1 MTAQDNT
8 RVVILFDDSESRDHS
23 RIEEMTRRYEG
34 RFIMARHF
42 AGTVKFR
49 LFIEPLLASDPVIFY
64 HAGLRDKGSD
74 NGHEV
79 LASLEQCIA
88 AHGLRYIRFS
98 GAIAVESTTGKGR
111 DMQRSAFY
119 ARLPQLVDEALTSG
133 AGTDAAPDA
142 APDPQPSASS
152 QAAADCPDAPDE
164 PCGPVIYNGATEAN
178 LYEAMKLR
186 ICVDSNSITDE
197 ALRPIVFVDPRT
209 IHEIISADYAGGAR
223 QRYSG
228 ILVTDGVYLVASEAD
243 IPQAPQPLAR
253 DNYRIGFLNR
263 IRLLPL
269 DESDNHT
276 IANDWGA
283 YVIERMLN
291 RRGTS
296 SRAADRIRERDLLY
310 MRYLQRTSASESG
323 EAEASTKVKVVPYSK
338 KCNILLIDDQDD
350 IWKPVLTSLF
360 PNARID
366 VIGRSHLSPADTPSP
381 FIRDE
386 KDVALLNGT
395 GIDAYDI
402 VICDLRLGGHYEED
416 VDPAEL
422 SGMKV
427 LEMIHANNPA
437 QHVVMFTSSNKAWN
451 MRKALADYG
460 CLGYYIKESPMYPKK
475 PEESARSVE
484 TLLGLVAKAQQWHW
498 LVTCYRDKQE
508 LLDLAEE
515 FAVRNDEDGYDE
527 TAADL
532 REISTQIDLSFRMLR
547 AAMLSDDRT
556 LTAYAY
562 VALEQVFEIIKK
574 WNVDSDDLSYGTF
587 NLLRGLFPDI
597 SDEIKKHISARNSFI
612 HKNGTGDFDPYDPQ
626 SYRNLF
632 YEIRGLLLSP
642 SFRACVAPPTAPK

>member
-1 MTAQDNT
+1 MTGQENT
-8 RVVILFDDSESRDHS
+8 RVVILFDDSESRDHAA
-23 RIEEMTRRYEG
+23 IDEMTRRYEG
-34 RFIMARHF
+34 RFITARHF
-42 AGTVKFR
+42 AGTVKFLR
-49 LFIEPLLASDPVIFY
+49 FIEPLLSADPVIFY

-74 NGHEV
+74 NGREV

-98 GAIAVESTTGKGR
+98 GAIAVESIAGQGR

-119 ARLPQLVDEALTSG
+119 ARLPQLVSEALSPG
-133 AGTDAAPDA
+133 AVAASPSPGTAP
-142 APDPQPSASS
+142 
-152 QAAADCPDAPDE
+152 AAAQPTMDAD
-164 PCGPVIYNGATEAN
+164 GGAVVYDGATEAN

-186 ICVDSNSITDE
+186 MCVDSNSITDE
-197 ALRPIVFVDPRT
+197 ALRPIVFVDPRPM
-209 IHEIISADYAGGAR
+209 HEIISADYARGAR

-228 ILVTDGVYLVASEAD
+228 ILVTDGVCLVASEAD
-243 IPQAPQPLAR
+243 IPADPRPLAR
-253 DNYRIGFLNR
+253 DNYRTGFLNR

-283 YVIERMLN
+283 FVIERLLRN
-291 RRGTS
+291 RGTS

-310 MRYLQRTSASESG
+310 MRYLQRTSASDEGGAESSNG
-323 EAEASTKVKVVPYSK
+323 AKVNPYQK

-350 IWKPVLTSLF
+350 IWKPVLSSLF
-360 PNARID
+360 INAKID
-366 VIGRSHLSPADTPSP
+366 VIGRSRLSPADTPSP
-381 FIRDE
+381 FIRGAE
-386 KDVALLNGT
+386 DVALLTGS

-402 VICDLRLGGHYEED
+402 VICDLRLGGHLEED

-460 CLGYYIKESPMYPKK
+460 CLGYYIKESPMYPRK

-484 TLLGLVAKAQQWHW
+484 SLKGLVAKAQEWHW
-498 LVTCYRDKQE
+498 LVTCYRDMQE
-508 LLDLAEE
+508 LLGIAGELAGS
-515 FAVRNDEDGYDE
+515 NDDYGDDV
-527 TAADL
+527 TSADL

-547 AAMLSDDRT
+547 AAMFSDDRT

-574 WNVDSDDLSYGTF
+574 WNEDSDDLSFGTF
-587 NLLRGLFPDI
+587 SLLRGLFPDI
-597 SDEIKKHISARNSFI
+597 SNTIQDHIRARNGFI
-612 HKNGTGDFDPYDPQ
+612 HKNGTGRIDPYDPQ
-626 SYRNLF
+626 SYRELF
-632 YEIRGLLLSP
+632 YDIDGLLRSP
-642 SFRACVAPPTAPK
+642 SFRSCATPE

>member
-1 MTAQDNT
+1 MTGQDNT
-8 RVVILFDDSESRDHS
+8 RVVILFDDSESRDHAA
-23 RIEEMTRRYEG
+23 IEEMTRRHEG

-42 AGTVKFR
+42 AGTVKFLR
-49 LFIEPLLASDPVIFY
+49 FIEPLLSADPVIFY

-79 LASLEQCIA
+79 LASLEQCID
-88 AHGLRYIRFS
+88 AHGLRHIRFS
-98 GAIAVESTTGKGR
+98 GAIAVESVAGQGR

-119 ARLPQLVDEALTSG
+119 ARLPQLVAEALS
-133 AGTDAAPDA
+133 PDA
-142 APDPQPSASS
+142 VPASPSPDTAPSAS
-152 QAAADCPDAPDE
+152 QPAIGDDDGAVVYD
-164 PCGPVIYNGATEAN
+164 GATEAN

-186 ICVDSNSITDE
+186 MCVDSSRITDE
-197 ALRPIVFVDPRT
+197 ALRPIVFVDPRPM
-209 IHEIISADYAGGAR
+209 HEIISDDYARGAR

-228 ILVTDGVYLVASEAD
+228 ILVTDGVCLAASEAD
-243 IPQAPQPLAR
+243 IPANPQPLDR
-253 DNYRIGFLNR
+253 DSYKSGFLNR

-283 YVIERMLN
+283 YVIERLLRN
-291 RRGTS
+291 RGSS
-296 SRAADRIRERDLLY
+296 SRAANRIRERDLLY
-310 MRYLQRTSASESG
+310 MRYLQRTSASEETGS
-323 EAEASTKVKVVPYSK
+323 ESSTGVKVNPYQK

-350 IWKPVLTSLF
+350 IWGPVLSSLF
-360 PNARID
+360 INAKID
-366 VIGRSHLSPADTPSP
+366 VIGKSRLSPADTPSP
-381 FIRDE
+381 FIREAEDL
-386 KDVALLNGT
+386 ALITGT

-402 VICDLRLGGHYEED
+402 VICDLRLGGHHEED

-484 TLLGLVAKAQQWHW
+484 TLKSLVAKAQEWHW
-498 LVTCYRDKQE
+498 LVTCYRDMKE
-508 LLDLAEE
+508 LLGIAGKLA
-515 FAVRNDEDGYDE
+515 ASNDDCGDDV
-527 TAADL
+527 TSADL

-574 WNVDSDDLSYGTF
+574 WNEDSDDLSFGTF
-587 NLLRGLFPDI
+587 SLLRGLFPDI
-597 SDEIKKHISARNSFI
+597 SNTIQDHIRARNGFI
-612 HKNGTGDFDPYDPQ
+612 HKNGTGRIDPYDPQ
-626 SYRNLF
+626 SYRELF
-632 YEIRGLLLSP
+632 YDIDILLRSP
-642 SFRACVAPPTAPK
+642 SFRNCATPE